1 MAYTIKP
8 LSCDPTKLVGLS
20 EKLIRSHYENN
31 YGGPDPIAT
40 MQADAQDPHES
51 PMRAGEARVID
62 WNPGMAAGTYIVRAT
77 LVYDLK
83 RYNDRAFKDDQQEIA
98 RISIPVKIT
107 RPANVSRFGNP
118 AALAKGIAL
127 AQRPRNRDLADSR

>member
-1 MAYTIKP
+1 MAYTMKT
-8 LSCDPTKLVGLS
+8 LSCDPTKLIGLS
-20 EKLIRSHYENN
+20 EKLILSHYENN
-31 YGGPDPIAT
+31 YGGA
-40 MQADAQDPHES
+40 
-51 PMRAGEARVID
+51 V
-62 WNPGMAAGTYIVRAT
+62 
-77 LVYDLK
+77 
-83 RYNDRAFKDDQQEIA
+83 KDDQQEIA